1 VTSLSGCG
9 RTGDVEGA
17 PTVPVGRFAIPH
29 HEGHPGTQSEP
40 FPPDATANEESDQC
54 AAEMNSECCVSI
66 YCDVPVVGNAVH
78 CRFYAEDCFGDS
90 FTLELTPA
98 ALGKGWGGP
107 ASMLVLTKGAPKP
120 PGAPDAIECEPCTW
134 CLPDVSPCDLVDC
147 ILDAAAGYPLGKV
160 QPGDMP
166 KEGENIIQ
174 LILHE
179 PTAYKPGGPNSNTFV
194 GQVAKACGMTIPK
207 DIVSGKPLRIA
218 PGLNMDITRFLEER
232 EEWLSER

>member
-1 VTSLSGCG
+1 
-9 RTGDVEGA
+9 
-17 PTVPVGRFAIPH
+17 
-29 HEGHPGTQSEP
+29 
-40 FPPDATANEESDQC
+40 
-54 AAEMNSECCVSI
+54 
-66 YCDVPVVGNAVH
+66 
-78 CRFYAEDCFGDS
+78 
-90 FTLELTPA
+90 
-98 ALGKGWGGP
+98 
-107 ASMLVLTKGAPKP
+107 
-120 PGAPDAIECEPCTW
+120 
-134 CLPDVSPCDLVDC
+134 
-147 ILDAAAGYPLGKV
+147 
-160 QPGDMP
+160 MP